1 MKRKRYSVI
10 RIEHQSYC
18 IEVFVDINR
27 YYLFV
32 NGKEYDF
39 SNAAK
44 IGPDRPLKALI
55 GDDVIEAR
63 FAIAF
68 SLLHP
73 VTIRILVNNV
83 VVGNT

>member
-1 MKRKRYSVI
+1 METKRKLVI
-10 RIEHQSYC
+10 RTEYASYEIE
-18 IEVFVDINR
+18 IFADFWR

-39 SNAAK
+39 SISTK
-44 IGPDRPLKALI
+44 SIEKRPLKALI

>member
-1 MKRKRYSVI
+1 MKNQRKSVI
-10 RIEHQSYC
+10 RVEHKSYN
-18 IEVFVDINR
+18 IEVFADFKR

-39 SNAAK
+39 SVSTKSIAK
-44 IGPDRPLKALI
+44 RPLKASI

>member
-1 MKRKRYSVI
+1 MKNQRKSVI
-10 RIEHQSYC
+10 RVAHKSYN
-18 IEVFVDINR
+18 IEVFADFKR

-39 SNAAK
+39 SVSTK
-44 IGPDRPLKALI
+44 SIEKRPLKALI

-73 VTIRILVNNV
+73 VTIRILVNNI